1 MYLIISLIVLAIIV
15 LWVALTYNSLVS
27 LRNNAKKA
35 FSGIDVQ
42 LKRRMELIPNL
53 IETVKGYV
61 KHEKTLLEEITKAR
75 TSIMN
80 ASAINDIKGI
90 AAGENQLSGALKS
103 LFAVA
108 ENYPNLKAN
117 ENFAKLQE
125 ALAETEDQ
133 IAASRRIYNENSTDL
148 NNKVEM
154 FPSSIIASIFAF
166 QKSELFEATADERK
180 SLKVEF

>member
-15 LWVALTYNSLVS
+15 LWVALTYNSLVG
-27 LRNNAKKA
+27 LRNNTKKA

-42 LKRRMELIPNL
+42 LKRRIDLIPNL

-61 KHEKTLLEEITKAR
+61 KHEKNLLEEITKAR

-80 ASAINDIKGI
+80 SSAINDIKGI

-108 ENYPNLKAN
+108 ENYPTLKAN
-117 ENFAKLQE
+117 ENFMKLQE
-125 ALAETEDQ
+125 ALSETEDQ

-148 NNKVEM
+148 NNKIEM

-166 QKSELFEATADERK
+166 KKSELFEATSEERK
-180 SLKVEF
+180 NVKVEF